1 MTAGPFGENTV
12 YFLGFG
18 LIAAV
23 ALLGVT
29 VRIVRYV
36 WKRTRPPKD

>member
-1 MTAGPFGENTV
+1 MTEGPFGENTV

-23 ALLGVT
+23 ALMGVA
-29 VRIVRYV
+29 VRIARYL
-36 WKRTRPPKD
+36 WKRK